1 MDKVNSCSDHPEL
14 VAMALLLRGE
24 MHFLWQKRDEALKDL
39 DKVAD
44 MSDVH
49 KEVGVLTGVMSLH
62 ITIDTDK
69 R

>member
-1 MDKVNSCSDHPEL
+1 
-14 VAMALLLRGE
+14 MALLLRGE
-24 MHFLWQKRDEALKDL
+24 MHFLWQQRDEALKDL